1 MNVGMLFKR
10 YKYFLLLLLVNAV
23 ILVVYPQTGKDA
35 LRISGANALE
45 MLTIIPPIFIPLG
58 LLDVWVERETMI
70 KYIGEGSG
78 IRGGVIAFILGSAAA
93 GPLYASFPIA
103 AMFLKKGASWR
114 NVLLFIGAW
123 STTKIPL
130 ILFETAS
137 LGFNF
142 MVLRFAFNLAGIII
156 IALILGRDAPET
168 SVEAAGGEPAVQR

>member
-1 MNVGMLFKR
+1 
-10 YKYFLLLLLVNAV
+10 
-23 ILVVYPQTGKDA
+23 
-35 LRISGANALE
+35 
-45 MLTIIPPIFIPLG
+45 
-58 LLDVWVERETMI
+58 MI
-70 KYIGEGSG
+70 KYIGDRSG
-78 IRGGVIAFILGSAAA
+78 VRGGIIAFVLGSAAA

-142 MVLRFAFNLAGIII
+142 MALRFVFNVLGIIV
-156 IALILGRDAPET
+156 IALILGRSIPVAQKEDGLA
-168 SVEAAGGEPAVQR
+168 

>member
-1 MNVGMLFKR
+1 MNTLGALIKR
-10 YKYFLLLLLVNAV
+10 YKYFLLLLIVN
-23 ILVVYPQTGKDA
+23 VVALFAYPQIGKSS
-35 LRISGANALE
+35 LRISGENALE
-45 MLTIIPPIFIPLG
+45 MLTIIPPIFILLG
-58 LLDVWVERETMI
+58 LLDVWVEREVMI
-70 KYIGEGSG
+70 KYIGDGSG
-78 IRGGVIAFILGSAAA
+78 VRGGIIAFVLGSAAA

-142 MVLRFAFNLAGIII
+142 MTLRFVFNVLGIIV
-156 IALILGRDAPET
+156 IALILGRNIPVAQKEDGLA
-168 SVEAAGGEPAVQR
+168 

>member
-1 MNVGMLFKR
+1 
-10 YKYFLLLLLVNAV
+10 
-23 ILVVYPQTGKDA
+23 
-35 LRISGANALE
+35 LRISGENALE
-45 MLTIIPPIFIPLG
+45 MLTIIPPIFILLG
-58 LLDVWVERETMI
+58 LLDVWVEREVMI
-70 KYIGEGSG
+70 KYIGDRSG
-78 IRGGVIAFILGSAAA
+78 VRGGIIAFVLGSAAA

-142 MVLRFAFNLAGIII
+142 M
-156 IALILGRDAPET
+156 DA
-168 SVEAAGGEPAVQR
+168 SIRVQRFGNYSNRIDSWAEHSCCTKRGWFGMMLKIFSL